1 MMPKKRNP
9 GGRAIAALAALA
21 LFSLALA
28 GTAQAKL
35 VGPFTSFQYCPYKT
49 AGVDRCLWS
58 NNTGGEVILGK
69 KTVKVENPVVLQG
82 GYTVPAESG
91 SEAGFSKFVAA
102 TGTGAGETLTKAKQN
117 VPGGLLGIVP
127 PESSPPLVKALSKF
141 FFENALTGVTSTLE
155 LAKPASEIRV
165 SELNLALGE
174 GVVLKLPIRVHL
186 ENPFLGKSCF
196 VGSSSSPI
204 NWNLR
209 TDTTSPPKPNTPI
222 TGKPGEVE
230 FLEQGRILEIYN
242 LELVDNAWSAPAA
255 SGCGGILSF
264 LVNPIINGQV
274 GLPAAAGVNTAKL
287 QNRILESPAGAVW
300 ENDKEHP

>member
-1 MMPKKRNP
+1 MPKKRNP
-9 GGRAIAALAALA
+9 GRGTIAALAAVA
-21 LFSLALA
+21 LFSLAFA

-35 VGPFTSFQYCPYKT
+35 VGSFTSFKYCPYKT
-49 AGVDRCLWS
+49 AGVDRCLYS
-58 NNTGGEVILGK
+58 VNTGGEVVLGK
-69 KTVKVENPVVLQG
+69 KVVKVENPVTIQG
-82 GYTVPAESG
+82 GYTLPAEG
-91 SEAGFSKFVAA
+91 GAEAGFSKFVAA
-102 TGTGAGETLTKAKQN
+102 VGTDTMSKAKQT

-127 PESSPPLVKALSKF
+127 PEGSPPLVKALSKF
-141 FFENALTGVTSTLE
+141 FFDNALTGVTSTLE

-165 SELNLALGE
+165 NELALALGE
-174 GVVLKLPIRVHL
+174 GVILKMPVRVHL

-196 VGSSSSPI
+196 VGSSTSPI

-209 TDTTSPPKPNTPI
+209 TNATSPPAPNKPI

-230 FLEQGRILEIYN
+230 FLEEGQIIELKN
-242 LELVDNAWSAPAA
+242 LEFVDNAWSAPAA

-287 QNRILESPAGAVW
+287 QNKLLQSPAEAVLI
-300 ENDKEHP
+300 NDEEHP